1 MGWVS
6 SPHGASF
13 LTSNTLP
20 AVCCLVENPLI
31 DNQDEQELSTDV
43 ERDLTE
49 LATCISNMRDYASA
63 QNSGSRHTQEALI
76 KRYNEIHYDYS
87 TEFKNTLNA
96 VNRKRENM
104 ELFHSSKS
112 TPMEEQDSSMA
123 KLLRERSGIAAS
135 MKSIN
140 DVISQAFDTKSA
152 LGSQRTLLSGAGSGL
167 SSLSTS
173 MPSFNRLI
181 DGIQRKKYRESFIL
195 AVVVGV
201 LVCFSLWWVLLR

>member
-1 MGWVS
+1 MVITS
-6 SPHGASF
+6 SPSF
-13 LTSNTLP
+13 DILDSHTF
-20 AVCCLVENPLI
+20 LVENPLI
-31 DNQDEQELSTDV
+31 DNQDEQELSSDV

-49 LATCISNMRDYASA
+49 LASCISNMRDYAASN
-63 QNSGSRHTQEALI
+63 NSGSRHTQEALI

-96 VNRKRENM
+96 VNRKRESM

-112 TPMEEQDSSMA
+112 TPMDEQDSSMA

-140 DVISQAFDTKSA
+140 DVITQAFDTKSA
-152 LGSQRTLLSGAGSGL
+152 LSSQRDRLSASASGL
-167 SSLSTS
+167 GGLATN

-181 DGIQRKKYRESFIL
+181 DGIQRKKYRESLIL
-195 AVVVGV
+195 AIVIGV
-201 LVCFSLWWVLLR
+201 LICFTIWWMFLR